1 MGMMYHE
8 QGAIQVTLINER
20 GQTMH
25 EFYVA
30 IREDGEVAAMVDA
43 RIQVR
48 QWCDAVCARK
58 PTRVLFD
65 FS

>member
-1 MGMMYHE
+1 MGMMYHAG
-8 QGAIQVTLINER
+8 GAIQVTLINER

-25 EFYVA
+25 AFYVP
-30 IREDGEVAAMVDA
+30 IREDGEVAAMIDA

-48 QWCDAVCARK
+48 LWCDAVCARK
-58 PTRVLFD
+58 PTRVVFD